1 MSTPDDVPQ
10 PHSVSPQQPHV
21 MPAEQRVPP
30 GPASPQQPIQQQPY
44 SMPPQSYSMPPP
56 IAPPRSRAVTMI
68 PVISAALA
76 VLCVA
81 IAATFF
87 VMYTQQRHTAQER
100 GSTIAQMRQQ
110 VSDVDGRQAV
120 VRRAACDYATAMSTY
135 SYTDLDPYFTAV
147 LNGSTGSWHQSFSE
161 SSAGLRPAMVQA
173 QVRSSVTDLHCGV
186 SSLTAHDA
194 EVLVSAKQ
202 TRSTATN
209 PTPGATVVPMLMT
222 LQEQSN
228 GRWLVSDIK
237 TLFG

>member
-10 PHSVSPQQPHV
+10 PHSVSPQSQP
-21 MPAEQRVPP
+21 Q
-30 GPASPQQPIQQQPY
+30 PQQGPIVQHQIQQQPMAISQPPY
-44 SMPPQSYSMPPP
+44 SAQPQAYSMPPP
-56 IAPPRSRAVTMI
+56 VAPRSRAATMI

-81 IAATFF
+81 IAVTFF
-87 VMYTQQRHTAQER
+87 VMYTQEHHTAQER
-100 GSTIAQMRQQ
+100 AGTIDQMRQQ
-110 VSDVDGRQAV
+110 VSDVDAREVTA
-120 VRRAACDYATAMSTY
+120 RRAACDYATAMSTY
-135 SYTDLDPYFTAV
+135 SYTDLDPYFKAV
-147 LNGSTGSWHQSFSE
+147 LNGSTGSWHQNFSE
-161 SSAGLRPAMVQA
+161 SSTGLRPAMVQA
-173 QVRSSVTDLHCGV
+173 QVRSSVTDVHCGV

-202 TRSTATN
+202 TRATATN

-222 LQEQSN
+222 LQEQSD